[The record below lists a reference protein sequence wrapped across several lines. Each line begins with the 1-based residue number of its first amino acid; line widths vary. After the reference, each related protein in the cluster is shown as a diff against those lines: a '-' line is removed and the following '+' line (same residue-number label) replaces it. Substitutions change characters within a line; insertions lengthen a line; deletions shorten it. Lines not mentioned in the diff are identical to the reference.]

1 MWINMKGKFMV
12 SDLHCIAD
20 CGIDF
25 ITRAMSSIC
34 LHVHWHYMHSCTWWT
49 ILRRMVHCAWIGPLL
64 WSIGVA
70 NYFLLSNL
78 RYIHTNHSLNNNLW
92 SHKKTQFLH
101 SSTSLMW
108 FTVSLLIQ
116 MTRNVEKR
124 FWMKVFLDFSSYSC
138 LANLSM
144 PSQHRH
150 LFFKRHIR
158 RIIFLMTLFA
168 AKLQSILQTCMESH
182 FMRLLSGFQ
191 RLCHD
196 GGSRVLQE
204 GEIKSVRH
212 GLRVSKRI
220 IGIHPLSG

>member
-1 MWINMKGKFMV
+1 M
-12 SDLHCIAD
+12 
-20 CGIDF
+20 
-25 ITRAMSSIC
+25 
-34 LHVHWHYMHSCTWWT
+34 
-49 ILRRMVHCAWIGPLL
+49 
-64 WSIGVA
+64 
-70 NYFLLSNL
+70 
-78 RYIHTNHSLNNNLW
+78 
-92 SHKKTQFLH
+92 
-101 SSTSLMW
+101 
-108 FTVSLLIQ
+108 VSLLIQ
-116 MTRNVEKR
+116 MTRDVEKR

-150 LFFKRHIR
+150 LFFERHIR

-204 GEIKSVRH
+204 GEIKSVRR
-212 GLRVSKRI
+212 GLRVGERI